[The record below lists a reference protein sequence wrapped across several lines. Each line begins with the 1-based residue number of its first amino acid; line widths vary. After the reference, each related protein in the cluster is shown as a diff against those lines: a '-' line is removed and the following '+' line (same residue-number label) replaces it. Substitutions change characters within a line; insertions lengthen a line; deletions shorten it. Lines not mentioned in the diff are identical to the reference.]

1 MYYLSNKP
9 LVAYLSLCKLY
20 NLIALFWRALR
31 VIMAMSADLQQQ
43 MAQMSLSYQQNNP
56 RKVAPAVPPKP
67 NKKPQPQV

>member
-1 MYYLSNKP
+1 
-9 LVAYLSLCKLY
+9 
-20 NLIALFWRALR
+20 
-31 VIMAMSADLQQQ
+31 MAMSADLQQQ